1 MPKENTHLW
10 FARRLREGMPASE
23 EGCLVG
29 KIVRDEPLLFSLGA
43 IIPDAFFYHPRSRGR
58 RLAGIFHGSDPTMR
72 DDIFSRAVHQSG
84 DDPTGRSKAF
94 VLGYLSHVALDQAM
108 HPVVNALS
116 GKRPGQAST
125 RASIALH
132 RLVETALDQQI
143 NPSCRYPRIIRP
155 ELGRRVDVLHR
166 LASEAGLRPGD
177 IHAALRNQFVVNQ
190 MVQGR
195 IAHALLGML
204 HYPSVLDLS
213 VLLNLSYAQ
222 LARESGF
229 LRTALTDT
237 KQDERAQF
245 WTGYHAVNWMRLTL
259 RAEQRAL
266 DLFRLCTAYW
276 DGQIGQSELQQGLP
290 RKPCN

>member
-10 FARRLREGMPASE
+10 FARQLQQGMSATE
-23 EGCLVG
+23 ENCLVG
-29 KIVRDEPLLFSLGA
+29 KLLRDEPLLFSLGA

-58 RLAGIFHGSDPTMR
+58 RLANIFHGSDASMR
-72 DDIFSRAVHQSG
+72 DEVFSRVVHQAG
-84 DDPTGRSKAF
+84 DDPSGRSQAF
-94 VLGYLSHVALDQAM
+94 VLGYLSHVALDSVM

-116 GKRPGQAST
+116 GKHPGQAST
-125 RASIALH
+125 RESMALH

-155 ELGRRVDVLHR
+155 VLGRRVDVLRR
-166 LASEAGLRPGD
+166 LAADAGLLPGD
-177 IHAALRNQFVVNQ
+177 VHAALRNQLVVNQ
-190 MVQGR
+190 LVQGR

-237 KQDERAQF
+237 KQGARAQF

-259 RAEQRAL
+259 RAEQMAL